1 MQPFTAHTATM
12 APLRRSNVDT
22 DQIIPV
28 RFLTRPTVEGYGE
41 NLFNDWRDDP
51 DFVLNRP
58 EHAGATVLVAGTDF
72 GTGSSRESAVWS
84 LTGWGFRAVVA
95 PRFGDIFYGNAL
107 KNGLLPVR
115 LDLGAVEVLWDLA
128 ERDPATRVTVDLQD
142 RTVSAGGRSWTF
154 PIGEDDRRRL
164 LLGLDDVDLTL
175 RHLAAIERFEATRRE
190 GLPTTTR
197 GDLGGLLAR

>member
-1 MQPFTAHTATM
+1 MQPFTVHTATL

-28 RFLTRPTVEGYGE
+28 RFLTRPTVEGYGD

-51 DFVLNRP
+51 GFVLNRP

-72 GTGSSRESAVWS
+72 GTGSSRESAVWA

-115 LDLGAVEVLWDLA
+115 LGLDAVEVLWQLA
-128 ERDPATRVTVDLQD
+128 EDDPRTQVTVDL
-142 RTVSAGGRSWTF
+142 RTCSLSTGEHRWTF
-154 PIGEDDRRRL
+154 EIAAEDRRRL
-164 LLGLDDVDLTL
+164 LEGLDDVAVTL
-175 RHLAAIERFEATRRE
+175 GHLRAIEAYEAARRP

-197 GDLGGLLAR
+197 PDLTGLRSW

>member
-1 MQPFTAHTATM
+1 MQPFTVHTATM
-12 APLRRSNVDT
+12 TPLRRSNVDT

-51 DFVLNRP
+51 NFVLNRP
-58 EHAGATVLVAGTDF
+58 QHAGATILVAGTDF
-72 GTGSSRESAVWS
+72 GTGSSRESAVWA

-115 LDLGAVEVLWDLA
+115 LHLGAVEVLWDLA
-128 ERDPATRVTVDLQD
+128 EQDPAAQVTVDLQA
-142 RTVSAGGRSWTF
+142 RTVTASGRSWTF
-154 PIGEDDRRRL
+154 EVGDEDRRRL

-175 RHLAAIERFEATRRE
+175 RHLAAVERFEATRRP

-197 GDLGGLLAR
+197 RDLGGLLAR